1 MSNYKILIKNA
12 KIINPNDEIN
22 ANILISKGKIK
33 KIGKDVGG
41 EGIKQVIDA
50 SGKLVFPGFIDVHI
64 QGANGYD
71 ILDEDENAIKEISK
85 KITEFGVTGFLATT
99 VYKPRQENKHIE
111 LSLKGVSEGLEG
123 ARFLGF
129 HLEGPFISK
138 EKKGMIQESSICE
151 PSEEVLF
158 EILKKCNG
166 NLKMMTIAPE
176 LSGAH
181 RLIEVLIRNNVIPS
195 FGHSAASYEETLE
208 AIKIGVK
215 HVTHLFNAMNSIHH
229 RSPGPIIAILESQ
242 EVTAQLIVDGAH
254 VHPSVVK
261 FVSKILGEN
270 RILLITDGVR
280 SLGLPDGKYIYDGI
294 EYISRNGTSRYTD
307 GTLIGTS
314 IGISEL
320 AKRFITFTGFP
331 LRTIAKVASYNA
343 AKLLNLEKRKGSV
356 EEGKDADIVILD
368 EEFKVYATLVEGEI
382 AFLRA

>member
-1 MSNYKILIKNA
+1 MNNDKILIKDA
-12 KIINPNDEIN
+12 RIINPTEEIHGS
-22 ANILISKGKIK
+22 ILVSNGKIK
-33 KIGKDVGG
+33 KIGKDIDEKV
-41 EGIKQVIDA
+41 KHVIDA

-71 ILDEDENAIKEISK
+71 ILDEDKNAIKEVSK

-99 VYKPRQENKHIE
+99 VYKPRQANKHIE
-111 LSLKGVSEGLEG
+111 LSLEGVSDGLEG

-158 EILKKCNG
+158 EILKKCNN

-176 LSGAH
+176 LKGAH
-181 RLIEVLIRNNVIPS
+181 KLIELLINNNVIPS
-195 FGHSAASYEETLE
+195 FGHSAANYEETLE
-208 AIKIGVK
+208 AIKLGIK
-215 HVTHLFNAMNSIHH
+215 HVTHFFNAMNPIHH
-229 RSPGPIIAILESQ
+229 RSPGPIVAILESK
-242 EVTAQLIVDGAH
+242 EVTVQLIVDGVH
-254 VHPSVVK
+254 VHPSVVRL
-261 FVSKILGEN
+261 VSKILGED

-280 SLGLPDGKYIYDGI
+280 SLGLPDGKYVYDGI
-294 EYISRNGTSRYTD
+294 EYISKDGTSRYVD

-314 IGISEL
+314 VGISEL
-320 AKRFITFTGFP
+320 ARRFVTFTGLP

-343 AKLLNLEKRKGSV
+343 AKLLNLEKRKGSI

-368 EEFKVYATLVEGEI
+368 DSFKVYATIVEGKLV
-382 AFLRA
+382 FLRS